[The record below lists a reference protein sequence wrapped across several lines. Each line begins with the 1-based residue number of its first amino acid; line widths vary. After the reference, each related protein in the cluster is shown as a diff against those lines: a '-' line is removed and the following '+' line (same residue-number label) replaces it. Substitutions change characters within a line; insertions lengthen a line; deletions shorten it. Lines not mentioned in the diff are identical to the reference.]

1 MLVSL
6 AEARAKGLKHYFT
19 GKCCS
24 KGHVAQRFTSTRACI
39 DCARDATAKWKQDN
53 PETEKSRQAAYCAK
67 NRERRVASTKA
78 WREANSEYRKQ
89 YTLDHYKA
97 NRERI
102 LEAGRKR
109 RAANRDKVAAL
120 AAAKRAEKDMRTPKW
135 LTKQDFADIRKF
147 YALAHELSQAYGFPW
162 HVDHIIPLKGKTVSG
177 LHVVDNLQVIPGS
190 DNRKKSNLFH
200 GC

>member
-1 MLVSL
+1 MLITL

-19 GKCCS
+19 GKCCP
-24 KGHVAQRFTSTRACI
+24 KGHVAQRFTSTLACV
-39 DCARDATAKWKQDN
+39 DCARAASAKWKCDN
-53 PETEKSRQAAYCAK
+53 LEAEKTRQATYYYK
-67 NRERRVASTKA
+67 NRERRIANART
-78 WREANSEYRKQ
+78 WREANSEHKKEYTAKHYRDNK
-89 YTLDHYKA
+89 
-97 NRERI
+97 ERI

-147 YALAHELSQAYGFPW
+147 YALANELSQAYGFPW